1 MVNLMLLSMPPW
13 SRTLHMSHQKLL
25 LQFSFC
31 CPLFSLCFVFLLSF
45 VLLFSFVFLDYILAP
60 FYAVYNRQYL
70 AVVQFKLHRTGNVQF
85 ILHKALQL
93 LYLFSFVPPLRR
105 ACPSHIGLSRQRLSC
120 RSGLSLCDSGTR
132 VEPCCANHGK
142 SAFVVVYLSSNCGYS
157 LGSVFSQTLF
167 LNSTTFSG

>member
-1 MVNLMLLSMPPW
+1 MKKFWGRMQLYYFKVGVCVPTGHLLPSPFALRYVCFGEVFIMVNLMLLSMPPW

-70 AVVQFKLHRTGNVQF
+70 AVV
-85 ILHKALQL
+85 
-93 LYLFSFVPPLRR
+93 
-105 ACPSHIGLSRQRLSC
+105 
-120 RSGLSLCDSGTR
+120 
-132 VEPCCANHGK
+132 
-142 SAFVVVYLSSNCGYS
+142 
-157 LGSVFSQTLF
+157 
-167 LNSTTFSG
+167 